1 MEKWKHEF
9 HHIFG
14 NREDIK
20 VYFSPGRINLI
31 GEHIDYNGGF
41 VFPAAISL
49 GTYGVVIKREDRKIR
64 LYSKNF
70 KVQGIIE
77 CNLDQLAY
85 VKDHGW
91 ANYAKGI
98 IDYFIQKNYNIS
110 FGFDLFVSGNLPTA
124 SGLSSSASLEVLVSY
139 IANDLYQ
146 LGLNRDEIALVSQSV
161 ENNYMG
167 MRCGIMDQLVIAR
180 GVKNKALFM
189 NTATLKIQEKNATF
203 DGYQWVVMNTK
214 YQRKT
219 TDSKYNE
226 RRNECEQALYLIQA
240 QYDIN
245 YLCDLKVKDLS
256 KIKELVTDELLYRR
270 AKHVITEQD
279 RTIRSKIA
287 LEKGDALLFAKLLNQ
302 SHESLK
308 TDYEVT
314 GVHLDVLCKA
324 ARSHGAIGARVTGAG
339 FGGCAIALVENS
351 KLESMK
357 QSVHQIYLEKT
368 GLDAEFYNV
377 TFEDGV
383 HEVK

>member
-9 HHIFG
+9 HRIFG

-20 VYFSPGRINLI
+20 IYFSPGRINLI

-49 GTYGVVIKREDRKIR
+49 GTYGVVIKNEDQKIR
-64 LYSKNF
+64 LYSENF
-70 KVQGIIE
+70 KEQGIIE
-77 CNLDQLAY
+77 CNLNQLEY
-85 VKDHGW
+85 VRDHGW

-98 IDYFIQKNYNIS
+98 IDYFIQKNYDIS
-110 FGFDLFVSGNLPTA
+110 FGFDLFVSGDLPTA

-146 LGLNRDEIALVSQSV
+146 LGLNRAELALISQSV
-161 ENNYMG
+161 ENTYMK
-167 MRCGIMDQLVIAR
+167 MHCGIMDQLVIAC
-180 GVKNKALFM
+180 GVKDKALFM
-189 NTATLKIQEKNATF
+189 NTATLEIQEKNATF
-203 DGYQWVVMNTK
+203 DGYQWVIMNTK

-219 TDSKYNE
+219 TGSKYNE
-226 RRNECEQALYLIQA
+226 RRSECEQALNIIQTA
-240 QYDIN
+240 YDIN
-245 YLCDLKVKDLS
+245 YLCDLKVKDLR
-256 KIKELVTDELLYRR
+256 KIKELVSDEILYKR

-279 RTIRSKIA
+279 RTIRSKVA
-287 LEKGDALLFAKLLNQ
+287 MEKGDAVLFANLLNQ

-308 TDYEVT
+308 IDYEVT
-314 GVHLDVLCKA
+314 GIHLDTLCEA
-324 ARSHGAIGARVTGAG
+324 ARTHGAIGARVTGAG

-357 QSVHQIYLEKT
+357 QEVHQIYLDKT